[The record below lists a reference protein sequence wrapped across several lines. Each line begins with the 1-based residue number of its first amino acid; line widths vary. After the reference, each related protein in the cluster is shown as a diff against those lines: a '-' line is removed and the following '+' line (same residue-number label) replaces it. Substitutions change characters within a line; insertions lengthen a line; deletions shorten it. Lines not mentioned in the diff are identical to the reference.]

1 MQGVVVD
8 LGVRYT
14 NVQWREQVYNGL
26 KAGVQSEE
34 WGVCNLLQTG
44 RVSKSWRV
52 ILLNKVSQESSIKVD
67 NWGIYFVLSKFCS
80 GPFPTPVAR
89 LL

>member
-1 MQGVVVD
+1 MQGALVD
-8 LGVRYT
+8 LGVGYT

-44 RVSKSWRV
+44 HVSKS
-52 ILLNKVSQESSIKVD
+52 
-67 NWGIYFVLSKFCS
+67 
-80 GPFPTPVAR
+80 
-89 LL
+89 